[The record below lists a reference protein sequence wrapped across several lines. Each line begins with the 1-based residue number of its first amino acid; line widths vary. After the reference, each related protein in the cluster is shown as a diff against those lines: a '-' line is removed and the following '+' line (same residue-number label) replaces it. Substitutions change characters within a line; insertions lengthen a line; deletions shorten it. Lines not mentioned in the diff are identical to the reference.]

1 MHIYVCR
8 HLRIIINFHVFV
20 CVSVC
25 AHAYVYVFMV
35 ELATELLLPMRH
47 YALNDLVCA
56 GRQEFDL
63 RWTGSN
69 SVCVTAFLGG
79 L

>member
-1 MHIYVCR
+1 
-8 HLRIIINFHVFV
+8 V
-20 CVSVC
+20 CVCVC
-25 AHAYVYVFMV
+25 VCVYVRAYVYVFMV
-35 ELATELLLPMRH
+35 ELTTVLLLLTLR
-47 YALNDLVCA
+47 YARNDWVCA

-69 SVCVTAFLGG
+69 SVFVTAFLDG